1 MRNFTV
7 SDKKILEKILSNTE
21 EVKEVVVT
29 RENEQQKRIDAKKD
43 KRKEQLRDAQKNF
56 IQIKA
61 NVKPELYDK
70 IKSRS
75 ADGNISK
82 YLLSLIEN
90 DFNRTSSLFGSLSEV
105 PEVNQQDSKELETL
119 KKELTKIN
127 SMNFMQKL
135 QWLFS

>member
-29 RENEQQKRIDAKKD
+29 RENEQQKKIDVKKD

>member
-29 RENEQQKRIDAKKD
+29 RENDQQKKIDAKKD
-43 KRKEQLRDAQKNF
+43 KRKEQLKDAQKNF

>member
-1 MRNFTV
+1 M
-7 SDKKILEKILSNTE
+7 
-21 EVKEVVVT
+21 
-29 RENEQQKRIDAKKD
+29 
-43 KRKEQLRDAQKNF
+43 
-56 IQIKA
+56 
-61 NVKPELYDK
+61 YDK